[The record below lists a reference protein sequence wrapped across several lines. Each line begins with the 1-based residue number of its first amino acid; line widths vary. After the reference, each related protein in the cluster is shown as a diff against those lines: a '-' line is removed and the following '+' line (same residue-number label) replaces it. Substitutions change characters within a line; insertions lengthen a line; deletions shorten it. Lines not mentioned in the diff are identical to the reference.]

1 LRGAGL
7 QLLRTHVPLR
17 EALAMA
23 FGQPVRLL
31 HGYDLV
37 AAELLGALPEQPY
50 SVEAV
55 RQRVAPVASLGP
67 NDDELIARLKTSM
80 ARLAAHAS

>member
-1 LRGAGL
+1 
-7 QLLRTHVPLR
+7 
-17 EALAMA
+17 MA
-23 FGQPVRLL
+23 FGQPVRSL

-37 AAELLGALPEQPY
+37 AAELLGALPDQPY